1 MVSRPMTDAFL
12 ITCEHGGNRIPAAYL
27 RLFRGKRELL
37 NSHRGWDPGALVMAK
52 ALAGA
57 FGSPLVTST
66 ISRLLVDLNRSV
78 GHPALFSRQT
88 VALPLAQREKILAH
102 YYQPYREQVEQL
114 VGQSVSRGLRVIH
127 IATHSFTPELG
138 GEVRNA
144 DVGLLYHPG
153 RRGEAALCAHWKAS
167 LAASAP
173 GLRVRR
179 NYPYAGKNDGL
190 TSHLRLRFPGSVYVG
205 IELEINQRI
214 VKAAGGSWP
223 TLRRIIVDSLR
234 TVTLP
239 VCASGNPRQL
249 GSLQLS
255 LRPAVPPV
263 MNDAC

>member
-1 MVSRPMTDAFL
+1 MTDAFL

-27 RLFRGKRELL
+27 RLFRGKRALL

-52 ALAGA
+52 ALARA

-78 GHPALFSRQT
+78 GNPALFSKQT
-88 VALPLAQREKILAH
+88 VALPMAHREKILAQ
-102 YYQPYREQVEQL
+102 YYRPYREQVEQL

-127 IATHSFTPELG
+127 VAAHSFTPELEG
-138 GEVRNA
+138 RIRSA

-173 GLRVRR
+173 RLRVRR
-179 NYPYAGKNDGL
+179 NYPYAGKDDGM
-190 TSHLRLRFPGSVYVG
+190 TSHLRLRYPGSVYVG

-214 VKAAGGSWP
+214 VKAAGHAWVA
-223 TLRRIIVDSLR
+223 LRRTLVDSLR
-234 TVTLP
+234 NA
-239 VCASGNPRQL
+239 ASPGFESGIPGQRSML
-249 GSLQLS
+249 RGSFS
-255 LRPAVPPV
+255 ATGFPV
-263 MNDAC
+263 MTEPL